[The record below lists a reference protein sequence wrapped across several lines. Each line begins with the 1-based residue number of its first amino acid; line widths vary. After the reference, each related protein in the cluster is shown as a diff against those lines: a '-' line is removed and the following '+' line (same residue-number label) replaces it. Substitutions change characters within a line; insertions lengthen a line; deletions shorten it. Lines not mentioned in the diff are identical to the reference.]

1 MPIFKYSCVCD
12 YVPMCYSYLLTL
24 RGSLPRHDKAFTEA
38 NDKGDNEGMLKAF
51 IACASGMHQVLL
63 PSPDSEGPEITTP
76 LNPADLGCTCKG
88 FRKIGLCSHV
98 IAITAEFIVGEYDR
112 SYLESLL
119 ERVSEKTRGAHRPKK
134 VAPGNQV
141 QPNDNDDESEE
152 EYDWEDQDLDMD

>member
-1 MPIFKYSCVCD
+1 MHGICPSSNTLVCD

-24 RGSLPRHDKAFTEA
+24 RGSLPRYDKAFTEA

-63 PSPDSEGPEITTP
+63 PSPDSQGPEITTP

-98 IAITAEFIVGEYDR
+98 ITITAEFIVRG
-112 SYLESLL
+112 SLFAVGCIPC
-119 ERVSEKTRGAHRPKK
+119 RWMNGS
-134 VAPGNQV
+134 
-141 QPNDNDDESEE
+141 
-152 EYDWEDQDLDMD
+152 W